1 MSDLITERADKCL
14 CPICNEDIGTEFK
27 LVEYKRKTGIFPPYQ
42 HSVSRKVWVHKRHY
56 VEGE

>member
-1 MSDLITERADKCL
+1 MNDLITERADKCL

-27 LVEYKRKTGIFPPYQ
+27 LVEYKGKRI
-42 HSVSRKVWVHKRHY
+42 WIHKRHY